1 MGVSSII
8 LINTLG
14 YFLVIISYLL
24 KEKYTRYIFVFFI
37 LLLSYLAMNRDLNI
51 PDTRAYVELFKEFNG
66 SFYSYGYEKGFLT
79 LIEVLK
85 YFSILN
91 NYKILFGIC
100 SLLLFFSCSLF
111 FNKKDIMGGLF
122 LFNSF
127 YGTYFS
133 LIIIRVGFAFSFLLL
148 SIYFKRNKILNILFF
163 IVALFFHKSAI
174 IFLLYYLIPEKN

>member
-37 LLLSYLAMNRDLNI
+37 LLLTYLAMNRDLNI
-51 PDTRAYVELFKEFNG
+51 PDTRDYVELFKEFNG
-66 SFYSYGYEKGFLT
+66 SFYSYRYEKGFLT

-91 NYKILFGIC
+91 NYKILFGI
-100 SLLLFFSCSLF
+100 CSLF

-174 IFLLYYLIPEKN
+174 IFLLYYLIPEKIKK